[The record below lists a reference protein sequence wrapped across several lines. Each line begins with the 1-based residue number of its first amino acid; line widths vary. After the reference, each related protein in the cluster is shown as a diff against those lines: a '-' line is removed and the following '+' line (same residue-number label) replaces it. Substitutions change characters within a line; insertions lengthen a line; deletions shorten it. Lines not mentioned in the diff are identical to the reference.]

1 MFFSFLIVDLFANDS
16 ISLNVLPSHPA
27 LVANGIIVLF
37 DRSYFVRN
45 ALMAGHGLYHQ
56 QLFLETCLKNIG
68 VLLY

>member
-45 ALMAGHGLYHQ
+45 ALMAGHGLYHRG
-56 QLFLETCLKNIG
+56 LIFGKFVENKF
-68 VLLY
+68 